1 MVLAGDTYREIGAKL
16 FISPKT
22 VEHHV
27 ARIRA
32 KVGATTRAEFVAALR
47 SLLENASAN

>member
-1 MVLAGDTYREIGAKL
+1 VALLLGPGLTNAQIGEKL

-27 ARIRA
+27 SNILG
-32 KVGATTRAEFVAALR
+32 KLALR
-47 SLLENASAN
+47 SRFEVAAINTALPR

>member
-1 MVLAGDTYREIGAKL
+1 LTNAQIGEKL

-27 ARIRA
+27 STILG
-32 KVGATTRAEFVAALR
+32 KLALR
-47 SLLENASAN
+47 SRFEVAAVNTAIRR